1 MRRPFS
7 LLAVGGVVG
16 QFGAMTDPTPW
27 FAAEADSAPDG
38 RRHAPA
44 TLRNRDALLA
54 VLRAELP
61 ASGAVLEI
69 ASGTGEHAV
78 FFAAALPNN
87 IWQPSDAEPSALESI
102 RAWVEACDPP
112 LRNVLPPVMLDV
124 GAPIWPV
131 AAADAVF
138 TANLTHIAPWS
149 ATKGLFAGAADVLQ
163 TGAPLILYGPF
174 FRKGHE
180 PGQGDAA
187 FDAKLRARDPAL
199 GLRFVEDVAD
209 VAAAH
214 GFALT
219 RQHAMPAD
227 NLTLIFHRN

>member
-7 LLAVGGVVG
+7 LLAARGVVG
-16 QFGAMTDPTPW
+16 QVSIMTNPTPW
-27 FAAEADSAPDG
+27 FAAEVDSAPDG

-131 AAADAVF
+131 AAQTPFSPPISPISHRGPRRRGCSRAPHTFCKPARRSSC
-138 TANLTHIAPWS
+138 TAHFS
-149 ATKGLFAGAADVLQ
+149 ARATSRGRATPPSTRNYARATPRSACVS
-163 TGAPLILYGPF
+163 
-174 FRKGHE
+174 
-180 PGQGDAA
+180 
-187 FDAKLRARDPAL
+187 LRMSRTWRRRTVSPSRAN
-199 GLRFVEDVAD
+199 
-209 VAAAH
+209 
-214 GFALT
+214 T
-219 RQHAMPAD
+219 RCQR
-227 NLTLIFHRN
+227 TI